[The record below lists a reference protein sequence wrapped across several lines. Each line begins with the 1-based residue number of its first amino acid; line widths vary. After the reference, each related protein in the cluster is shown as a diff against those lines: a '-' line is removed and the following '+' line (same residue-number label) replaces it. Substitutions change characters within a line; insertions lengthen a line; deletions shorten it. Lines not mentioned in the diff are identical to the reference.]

1 LTTHSMTRDGKH
13 GWKGDWKKT
22 ATAAGRVAAIGLG
35 IVVATLAFAVG
46 SLMVV
51 ARTDWGGERLRRFAV
66 TRANQTIRGQLDIGR
81 LRFGG
86 DRLVLSDLSLRDPE
100 GRLAAHVALV
110 EVDFRIARLLRK
122 EVRVTRARIEAPHV
136 TAVSGPDGLN
146 LTRATEPRTKP
157 APKPPS
163 PPTDLRDDEGWVLRL
178 DDLFLTDG
186 EMIVASAT
194 GRAAA
199 DLHEAIHLSG
209 LHVDLSARYATG
221 NGATDLLLS
230 LTGKSLRA
238 PTGPEALSAEVRRH
252 AAGSHVAI
260 DGALLGGSLRVR
272 ADVTGPRADPTH
284 TTFAASA
291 SLPRTKVEGFWW
303 GPLRLEAAAAPN
315 TAPRLDFLAAIPG
328 LELTAATGAAPGPAA
343 PNGTGLPP
351 LAKGSAPFTIEARL
365 ALANL
370 ANTGQAIQRLMA
382 RDFPALGGRGDLNVT
397 IEGTA
402 GGAPTSPSA
411 APFAPWKARAKG
423 HFERL
428 RVADTT
434 IVGLSIDGHAAPLSM
449 TTDDASL
456 AVAVA
461 AVESGA
467 TKLSRLHVDLRARE
481 HDLTLA
487 AGLAGPQPIT
497 LAADTRLDADGRGLA
512 LTRLSL
518 VLPQATWA
526 STQPARV
533 RFDENGTSLRGL
545 HLEADG
551 GQLLSIDGAT
561 TPANKTPARMN
572 AHLEARVRLDLLPP
586 PLLDPALGVGGLLR
600 AELTAAGDP
609 AAPRASAQVRL
620 EDGRFRRLSK
630 ITAKV
635 DATFADRTLKGTLGV
650 DAPAGAVDGSYTVPV
665 DLLTSTAP
673 LHVKVE
679 ATRIDLS
686 AVLSGLGM
694 QAPAD
699 GKLTA
704 RLQMDGSASDP
715 RADLVLDGLNLQA
728 RPPSAGAT
736 GARPRAP
743 IDVGRVHVGL
753 SYAQRVARAALELEA
768 AHGGR
773 LRAAATTHVDLSYPA
788 VTAPVDLQRLPI
800 QGTLVARDFDV
811 SWVSPFSARI
821 ESLKGLVTADARL
834 AGTVGDPRVVGDV
847 RWKNGQIVTIQTP
860 AAKEGPEGRA
870 GASARTGSFGAARGR
885 AGAARGGAGAPA
897 GVSPGR

>member
-1 LTTHSMTRDGKH
+1 MTRDGKRS
-13 GWKGDWKKT
+13 WKGNWKTT
-22 ATAAGRVAAIGLG
+22 ATAAGRVAAIVLG
-35 IVVATLAFAVG
+35 IVVATLAFGVG

-51 ARTDWGGERLRRFAV
+51 ARTDWGGERLRRVAV
-66 TRANQTIRGQLDIGR
+66 ARANQSIRGQLDIGR

-100 GRLAAHVALV
+100 GRVAARVARV
-110 EVDFRIARLLRK
+110 EVDFRIAPLLRK
-122 EVRVTRARIEAPHV
+122 EVRVTHARIEAPHV
-136 TAVSGPDGLN
+136 TALSGPDGLN
-146 LTRATEPRTKP
+146 LARATEPRNKP

-163 PPTDLRDDEGWVLRL
+163 PPSNLLDKEGWVVRL
-178 DDLFLTDG
+178 DDLLVSDG
-186 EMIVASAT
+186 ELSVASTT
-194 GRAAA
+194 GKGAAA
-199 DLHEAIHLSG
+199 GDLREAIHISG
-209 LHVDLSARYATG
+209 LHVDLSARYAIG

-252 AAGSHVAI
+252 PAGSHVAV
-260 DGALLGGSLRVR
+260 DGALLGGSLRIR
-272 ADVTGPRADPTH
+272 GDVVGPRADPAH
-284 TTFAASA
+284 TTLTASA
-291 SLPRTKVEGFWW
+291 SLPRTKVAGFWW
-303 GPLRLEAAAAPN
+303 GPLRLEAAAAPD
-315 TAPRLDFLAAIPG
+315 TTPRLDFLAAIPG
-328 LELTAATGAAPGPAA
+328 LELTAVTAGPA
-343 PNGTGLPP
+343 PPP
-351 LAKGSAPFTIEARL
+351 LPNKGTEPFTIEARL
-365 ALANL
+365 ALSNL
-370 ANTGQAIQRLMA
+370 GTTGQAIERLMA
-382 RDFPALGGRGDLNVT
+382 GDLPALGGRGDLNVT
-397 IEGTA
+397 IEGAATKSS
-402 GGAPTSPSA
+402 T
-411 APFAPWKARAKG
+411 APFAPWKARVKG
-423 HFERL
+423 LFERL
-428 RVADTT
+428 RVADAT
-434 IVGLSIDGHAAPLSM
+434 ILGLSIDGHATPLSM
-449 TTDDASL
+449 TTDDAAL
-456 AVAVA
+456 AVTVA

-467 TKLSRLHVDLRARE
+467 TKLSRLHVDLRARDD
-481 HDLTLA
+481 DLTLA
-487 AGLAGPQPIT
+487 AGLMGPKAIT
-497 LAADTRLDADGRGLA
+497 LAADTRLDADRRGLA

-551 GQLLSIDGAT
+551 GQLLSVDGAT
-561 TPANKTPARMN
+561 TPPSKTPARMN

-586 PLLDPALGVGGLLR
+586 PLLDPNLGVAGLLR
-600 AELTAAGDP
+600 AELTAAGEP

-630 ITAKV
+630 IAAKL
-635 DATFADRTLKGTLGV
+635 DATFTDRTLKGTLGV
-650 DAPAGAVDGSYTVPV
+650 DAPAGAIDGSYSVPV

-673 LHVKVE
+673 LHVKVD

-704 RLQMDGSASDP
+704 RLQMDGSAGDP

-728 RPPSAGAT
+728 RPPAGAAGSRT
-736 GARPRAP
+736 AAAV
-743 IDVGRVHVGL
+743 DVGRVHVSL
-753 SYAQRVARAALELEA
+753 SYARRVARAALDLEA

-847 RWKNGQIVTIQTP
+847 RWKNGQIVTVQTP
-860 AAKEGPEGRA
+860 SAKDGPEARA
-870 GASARTGSFGAARGR
+870 GTSARTGSFGAARGR
-885 AGAARGGAGAPA
+885 AGSGRGGAGTN
-897 GVSPGR
+897 PGQ